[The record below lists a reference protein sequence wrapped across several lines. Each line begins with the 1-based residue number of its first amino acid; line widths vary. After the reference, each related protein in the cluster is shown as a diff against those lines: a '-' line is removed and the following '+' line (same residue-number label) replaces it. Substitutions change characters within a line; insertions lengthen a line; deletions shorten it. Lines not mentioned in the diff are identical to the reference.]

1 VTGEAL
7 DLREVNEVLDNLA
20 LDGDEMLDILAYAAS
35 PMAARWKANIVTEG
49 LVGDA
54 PFHYRD
60 SLVLNP
66 VFRKSTHATIEIAA
80 AASTEPDD
88 DIFYPAVL
96 EYGSPTI
103 AAHPVAMRAF
113 DTMRRTVVQ
122 TVAEEAGRSVT
133 SRRRK
138 TKVRR

>member
-1 VTGEAL
+1 VSPEAL

-35 PMAARWKANIVTEG
+35 PMAARWKQNIVTEG

-113 DTMRRTVVQ
+113 DTMRRTVVAS
-122 TVAEEAGRSVT
+122 VAEESGRRVT

-138 TKVRR
+138 SKKR

>member
-1 VTGEAL
+1 MTGEVL
-7 DLREVNEVLDNLA
+7 DLRPLDDALESIA

-35 PMAARWKANIVTEG
+35 PMAARWKQNIVSEG
-49 LVGDA
+49 LVGEP

-60 SLVLNP
+60 SIVLNALA
-66 VFRKSTHATIEIAA
+66 RKRTIATIEIAA
-80 AASTEPDD
+80 AATTEPDQ

-96 EYGSPTI
+96 EYGSSTI

-113 DTMRRTVVQ
+113 DTTRRGVVAA
-122 TVAEEAGRSVT
+122 VAAESGRRVT

-138 TKVRR
+138 TKR

>member
-1 VTGEAL
+1 MAGEVL
-7 DLREVNEVLDNLA
+7 DLRPLDDALEA
-20 LDGDEMLDILAYAAS
+20 MVLDGDEMEDILAYAAS
-35 PMAARWKANIVTEG
+35 QMAARWKQNIVTEG
-49 LVGDA
+49 LVGDP

-60 SLVLNP
+60 SIVLNALA
-66 VFRKSTHATIEIAA
+66 RRSTHATIEIAA
-80 AASTEPDD
+80 AATTESGQ

-113 DTMRRTVVQ
+113 DATRRAVVAS
-122 TVAEEAGRSVT
+122 VAEESGRRVT

-138 TKVRR
+138 TKKR